1 MIKRTSDMGDKNV
14 NNLTRG
20 PDKERTKRA
29 KIKLRDVNIRTRE
42 GTSSSRQAS
51 KEQVFTDCI

>member
-1 MIKRTSDMGDKNV
+1 MIKRISDKGDKNV
-14 NNLTRG
+14 NKLTRG

-29 KIKLRDVNIRTRE
+29 KIKLRDINIRTRE
-42 GTSSSRQAS
+42 ATSNSRQAS

>member
-1 MIKRTSDMGDKNV
+1 MIKRTSDKGDKNV
-14 NNLTRG
+14 NNLTKG

-29 KIKLRDVNIRTRE
+29 KIKLRDINIRTKE
-42 GTSSSRQAS
+42 ATSSSRQAS

>member
-1 MIKRTSDMGDKNV
+1 MIKRTSDKGDKNV
-14 NNLTRG
+14 NNLTEG

-29 KIKLRDVNIRTRE
+29 KIKLRDINIRTKE
-42 GTSSSRQAS
+42 ATSSSRQAS